1 MACEV
6 VIIQFSHQANE
17 ATMRD
22 LSPRD
27 LAHSLGVSESSVKR
41 WVDSG
46 ALTARR
52 TAGGHRRI
60 ALAEAVRFV
69 RESGVPLERPEQLVG
84 VAATTVRPEAD
95 ADEAGRRFLE
105 LLEADDASA
114 ARAMLLALYASGWP
128 VAAICDGL
136 MRFALE
142 RIGTLWHDGPAG
154 ISVEHR
160 ATDTCVRALAELR
173 ALFAP
178 AAFDAP
184 VAIGGAPGGD
194 PYLLP
199 SMMAAAVL
207 ADLGYRDYNLG
218 ADTPFET
225 LAQAADRYRPRLV
238 WVAMSSAD
246 RDGRQ
251 RARLVDLAAAL
262 AAHGAALVVGGR
274 HAPSLPPSSGI
285 LHARSMAELTAFARG
300 IRAAS

>member
-1 MACEV
+1 
-6 VIIQFSHQANE
+6 
-17 ATMRD
+17 MRD

-27 LAHSLGVSESSVKR
+27 LARSLDVSESSVKR

-46 ALTARR
+46 ALAARR

-69 RESGVPLERPEQLVG
+69 RESGVPLVRPELIVG
-84 VAATTVRPEAD
+84 AAATTVRREAD
-95 ADEAGRRFLE
+95 ADETDRRFLE
-105 LLEADDASA
+105 LLEADDAPA
-114 ARAMLLALYASGWP
+114 ARAMLMALYASGWP
-128 VAAICDGL
+128 VAAICDGPV
-136 MRFALE
+136 RYALE
-142 RIGTLWHDGPAG
+142 RIGTLWHDDPAG
-154 ISVEHR
+154 IAIAHR

-178 AAFDAP
+178 PRSDAP
-184 VAIGGAPGGD
+184 VAIGGAPDGD
-194 PYLLP
+194 PYQLP

-238 WVAMSSAD
+238 WVAMSASD
-246 RDGRQ
+246 RGGQQ
-251 RARLVDLAAAL
+251 RAGLTELAAIL
-262 AAHGAALVVGGR
+262 AARGAALVVGGR

-285 LHARSMAELTAFARG
+285 LRARSMAELTAFARG
-300 IRAAS
+300 VRMAS